1 MRNFLLILSFLIGA
15 STFAQVNH
23 TDEKGL
29 KQGKWVKTYES
40 GKKRYEGYFKNNVPV
55 GTFIYYFERE
65 GGKMSEIIYRKESGI
80 GYAKAYHSNGV
91 LQAEGIYK
99 NQLRDSTWRYYDK
112 KGILT
117 QSEEY
122 AAGVLDGD
130 QITYYESGKL
140 AEKKTFKN
148 GAQEGVWLRKWED
161 GKLRTKGIYVDDQ
174 LNGECTYFD
183 EEGKLLAKGVY
194 KRDKHGSWYYFE
206 ENKVERKE
214 DYRYGELESETIY
227 DTEKEK

>member
-1 MRNFLLILSFLIGA
+1 
-15 STFAQVNH
+15 
-23 TDEKGL
+23 
-29 KQGKWVKTYES
+29 
-40 GKKRYEGYFKNNVPV
+40 
-55 GTFIYYFERE
+55 
-65 GGKMSEIIYRKESGI
+65 
-80 GYAKAYHSNGV
+80 
-91 LQAEGIYK
+91 
-99 NQLRDSTWRYYDK
+99 
-112 KGILT
+112 
-117 QSEEY
+117 
-122 AAGVLDGD
+122 
-130 QITYYESGKL
+130 L

-194 KRDKHGSWYYFE
+194 KRDKKHGSWYYFE